1 MDELAINK
9 EKQHVTLEQ
18 AILQGGNALVPF
30 EFDYPNTDFVVE
42 VKLKPI
48 TSGELSDA
56 GQRAKINP
64 ESTVDLEVLKIAVFN
79 VDETSFDDDII
90 MSLPAGVVFDLVWQ
104 IFDISGLDPQTLNER
119 VPKSS
124 ANQLEGF

>member
-1 MDELAINK
+1 MDELVINK

-30 EFDYPNTDFVVE
+30 EFNYPNTDFVVE

-48 TSGELSDA
+48 TSSELQDA
-56 GQRAKINP
+56 GQRAKINT

-79 VDETSFDDDII
+79 VDETSFDDDIL
-90 MSLPAGVVFDLVWQ
+90 MNLPAGVVFDLVWK
-104 IFDISGLDPQTLNER
+104 IFDISGLNPQTLNER
-119 VPKSS
+119 VPS
-124 ANQLEGF
+124 ANRLEGF

>member
-1 MDELAINK
+1 MDELVINK

-30 EFDYPNTDFVVE
+30 EFDYPNTDFRVE

-48 TSGELSDA
+48 TSNELQDA
-56 GQRAKINP
+56 GQRAKINT
-64 ESTVDLEVLKIAVFN
+64 ESTVDVEVLKIAVFN
-79 VDETSFDDDII
+79 VDETSFDDDIL
-90 MSLPAGVVFDLVWQ
+90 MSLPAGVVFDLVWK

-119 VPKSS
+119 VPSS
-124 ANQLEGF
+124 NQLEGF